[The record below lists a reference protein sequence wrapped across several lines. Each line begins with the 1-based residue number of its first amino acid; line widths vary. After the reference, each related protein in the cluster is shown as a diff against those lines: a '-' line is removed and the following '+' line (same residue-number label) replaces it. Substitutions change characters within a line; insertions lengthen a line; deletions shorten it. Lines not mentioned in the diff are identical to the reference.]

1 MNKII
6 LNGEDLSLSEFID
19 IVRHDYKISIAPEA
33 KEKVNQAR
41 KVVEQFVEDEQ
52 VVYGLTT
59 GFGKFSDVFISKK
72 DAEQLQTNL
81 IISHACGVGNALEDE
96 YAKGIMVLRINA
108 LIKGNSGIRLSTV
121 EKLVEMVNS
130 NVIPQ
135 VPEQGSLG
143 ASGDLAPL
151 SHVALV
157 MLGYGYAKYNG
168 EVLRG
173 DEAMKKAG
181 IDTITLTSKEGLALI
196 NGTQAMTSIGAI
208 TLYDAIQLAK
218 LADVACGMVYES
230 LRGIKDVFRP
240 ELHLVRPHLGQ
251 INTAENLRSILE
263 GSKRVTSQ
271 GEIRVQDAY
280 SLRCTP
286 QIHGGTKDA
295 LEYVFKK
302 VDIEMNSVTDNP
314 IIVPELNIAISG
326 GNFHGQTMAIAFDTL
341 GIAISEL
348 ANVSERRL
356 ERLVNPM
363 LGGLPAFLTKNG
375 GLNSGFMIVQYS
387 AASLVSE
394 NKVLA
399 HPSSVDSIPSS
410 ANQEDHVSMGT
421 IGARKARDI
430 LKNSQKVVA
439 MELLAA
445 CQAIDLESAQN
456 DLSPI
461 TKVVYDEIRK
471 VTKTIEKD
479 CEMNLEINKVVNLV
493 ENNEL
498 IFNVEKINPLKC
510 I

>member
-6 LNGEDLSLSEFID
+6 INGSNLTLTEFIN
-19 IVRHDYKISIAPEA
+19 IVRYDYKVEIAPEA
-33 KEKVNQAR
+33 KERVNEAR
-41 KVVEQFVEDEQ
+41 EIVEKFVDNED

-59 GFGKFSDVFISKK
+59 GFGKFSDTYISKE

-81 IISHACGVGNALEDE
+81 IISHACGVGAALADE
-96 YAKGIMVLRINA
+96 YAKGIILLRVNA
-108 LIKGNSGIRLSTV
+108 LIKGNSGIRLSTI
-121 EKLVEMVNS
+121 EKLLEMLNE

-168 EVLRG
+168 VVYRG
-173 DEAMKKAG
+173 DVAMKKAG
-181 IDTITLTSKEGLALI
+181 LETITLTSKEGLALI
-196 NGTQAMTSIGAI
+196 NGTQAMTSVGAV
-208 TLYDAIQLAK
+208 TLYDSIKLAK
-218 LADVACGMVYES
+218 LADVSAAMVFEA
-230 LRGIKDVFRP
+230 LRGIKDALRP
-240 ELHLVRPHLGQ
+240 ELHLVRPHAGQ
-251 INTAENLRSILE
+251 INTAENLRMILE
-263 GSKRVTSQ
+263 GSNRVTSQ
-271 GEIRVQDAY
+271 GEIKVQDAY
-280 SLRCTP
+280 SLRCVP

-295 LEYVFKK
+295 LEYIFKK

-314 IIVPELNIAISG
+314 VIIPDLNMAISG

-341 GIAISEL
+341 GICVSEL

-356 ERLVNPM
+356 ERLVNPA
-363 LGGLPAFLTKNG
+363 LSGLPAFLTKNG

-430 LKNSQKVVA
+430 LKNSQKVIA

-445 CQAIDLESAQN
+445 CQAIDLDGGS
-456 DLSPI
+456 DSLSPI
-461 TKVVYDEIRK
+461 TREVYNMIRK
-471 VTKTIEKD
+471 VTETID
-479 CEMNLEINKVVNLV
+479 NDIEMHEEINKVVKLV
-493 ENNEL
+493 EDNSL
-498 IFNVEKINPLKC
+498 IDLVEKNITLKC